1 MAREFLARLNDLET
15 LLSKKNLAPLGDK
28 LEVPDIDAVP
38 RYMLAKNREALLE
51 EIKGSRKFFRE
62 LLEP

>member
-1 MAREFLARLNDLET
+1 LARLNDLEK
-15 LLSKKNLAPLGDK
+15 LLSKENLAPLGNK

-38 RYMLAKNREALLE
+38 RYTLAKNREALLE
-51 EIKGSRKFFRE
+51 EIKGSQKFFRE